1 MIKIEMNSMQF
12 ETILFSQ
19 FQFQEFSDHKH
30 RKIAEKSSLYRPN
43 SIDVQDE
50 GHTTAHITKYN
61 RFEQLLKNL
70 VGRKVSREP
79 ASIATSL
86 STSSIIGSNGV
97 NRATLDKE
105 YPQGMTSLN

>member
-1 MIKIEMNSMQF
+1 MSK
-12 ETILFSQ
+12 

-30 RKIAEKSSLYRPN
+30 RKKVEKSSLYRPN
-43 SIDVQDE
+43 SIDLQDVE
-50 GHTTAHITKYN
+50 HATTHITKYN

-86 STSSIIGSNGV
+86 STSSIIGGNGV
-97 NRATLDKE
+97 KRATIDKE
-105 YPQGMTSLN
+105 YPHGMMTSLN